1 MTWKKRVMNVI
12 VVVRVRIRTYID
24 TDDKQCWR
32 EDTGKFLC
40 IFLVG
45 FTSLL
50 QILK

>member
-1 MTWKKRVMNVI
+1 MEESEAC
-12 VVVRVRIRTYID
+12 D
-24 TDDKQCWR
+24 CSSESDDKQSWR

-40 IFLVG
+40 ISLVG

>member
-1 MTWKKRVMNVI
+1 MI
-12 VVVRVRIRTYID
+12 VVVRVRIRTYIGS
-24 TDDKQCWR
+24 DDKQSRR

-50 QILK
+50 QKKKSI